1 MDCNGSTHQQR
12 FAERQLLPT
21 IKTPKKETK
30 LLTTRGGGIM
40 EESLSMQSKKLQKGV
55 FRMNSVMKQTTQAAL
70 FVKGVCRTASYMA
83 IGPLVAV
90 EKLPPCN
97 TAAAQGFGL
106 SGALLSKN

>member
-1 MDCNGSTHQQR
+1 MDCNDSTHQQR
-12 FAERQLLPT
+12 FAEWQLLPT

-40 EESLSMQSKKLQKGV
+40 EESLLMQSKKLQKGV

-70 FVKGVCRTASYMA
+70 FVKGVCRTASHMA

-90 EKLPPCN
+90 ESFPL
-97 TAAAQGFGL
+97 QHD
-106 SGALLSKN
+106 SGSRIWAIRGTSK

>member
-12 FAERQLLPT
+12 FAEWQLLPT

-30 LLTTRGGGIM
+30 LLTTRGGGGGIM

-70 FVKGVCRTASYMA
+70 FVKGVCRTASHMA

-90 EKLPPCN
+90 ESFPL
-97 TAAAQGFGL
+97 QHD
-106 SGALLSKN
+106 SGSRIWAIRGTSK